1 MSNDTP
7 PIAVNWHLEAYCN
20 YACSFC
26 YASLTEQRLM
36 PRPSEGQGASLIR
49 DMASSGV
56 QKINF
61 VGGEPMLHPH
71 LGTLIVTAKSCGMT
85 TSIVSNGTRMTEGW
99 LTKMRPHLDWLGLSI
114 DASNDEMHA
123 LMGRGLKGEITSGFS
138 RHLER
143 STKVWEIARRLGY
156 GLKLNTVVTSVNSD
170 DDMSE
175 LVGFLKPHRWKIFK
189 VLRIEGENDG
199 RVEPLLISQE
209 QFEKYM
215 ARHRRYL
222 QDFEGTQIV
231 SEDNE
236 DMLGTYAMID
246 PQGMVYT
253 NLHSRYHYSKQNV
266 GDIGFLAAWAQVRDG
281 FSDIGFE
288 NRGGKWNWRKR
299 GISLPMLPEVENS
312 TAVFM

>member
-20 YACSFC
+20 YGCRFC
-26 YASLTEQRLM
+26 YAPLTEQRLM
-36 PRPSEGQGASLIR
+36 PRLSEEEGTSMIEDLS
-49 DMASSGV
+49 SSGV
-56 QKINF
+56 EKINF

-71 LGTLIVTAKSCGMT
+71 LEAWIVASKSCGLT

-253 NLHSRYHYSKQNV
+253 NLHSRYHYSKQSV
-266 GDIGFLAAWAQVRDG
+266 GDIGFLAAWAQVMDG
-281 FSDIGFE
+281 FSNIGFE
-288 NRGGKWNWRKR
+288 RRGGKWNWSQ
-299 GISLPMLPEVENS
+299 GGVPLPLVKNS
-312 TAVFM
+312 MGRVA

>member
-1 MSNDTP
+1 MYHYTH
-7 PIAVNWHLEAYCN
+7 PIAINWHLEAYCN

-36 PRPSEGQGASLIR
+36 LRPSEGQGASLIR

-85 TSIVSNGTRMTEGW
+85 TSIVSNGTGLTEEW
-99 LTKMRPHLDWLGLSI
+99 LIGMRPHLDWLGLSI

-123 LMGRGLKGEITSGFS
+123 LMGRGLKGEIASGFS

-143 STKVWEIARRLGY
+143 SKKVWQIARGLGY
-156 GLKLNTVVTSVNSD
+156 GLKLNTVVTSVNAD

-253 NLHSRYHYSKQNV
+253 NLHSRYHYSKQSV
-266 GDIGFLAAWAQVRDG
+266 GDIGFLAAWAQVMDG
-281 FSDIGFE
+281 F
-288 NRGGKWNWRKR
+288 
-299 GISLPMLPEVENS
+299 MH
-312 TAVFM
+312 A

>member
-1 MSNDTP
+1 MSNDTT

-20 YACSFC
+20 YGCSFC
-26 YASLTEQRLM
+26 YAPLTEQRLM
-36 PRPSEGQGASLIR
+36 PRLSEEEGTSMIEDLS
-49 DMASSGV
+49 SSGV
-56 QKINF
+56 EKINF

-71 LGTLIVTAKSCGMT
+71 LEAWIVASKSCGLT

-138 RHLER
+138 RHLEL

-209 QFEKYM
+209 QFEEYM
-215 ARHRRYL
+215 VRHRRYL

-253 NLHSRYHYSKQNV
+253 NLHSRYHYSKQSV

-299 GISLPMLPEVENS
+299 GISLPMLSDVEKN
-312 TAVFM
+312 TAVFV

>member
-20 YACSFC
+20 YGCRFC
-26 YASLTEQRLM
+26 YAPLTEQRLM
-36 PRPSEGQGASLIR
+36 PRLSEEEGTSMIEDLS
-49 DMASSGV
+49 SSGV
-56 QKINF
+56 EKINF

-71 LGTLIVTAKSCGMT
+71 LEAWIVASKSCGLT

-253 NLHSRYHYSKQNV
+253 NLHSRYHYSKQSV
-266 GDIGFLAAWAQVRDG
+266 GDIGFLAAWAQVMDG
-281 FSDIGFE
+281 FSNIGFE
-288 NRGGKWNWRKR
+288 KRGGKWNWSQ
-299 GISLPMLPEVENS
+299 GGVPLPLVKNS
-312 TAVFM
+312 MGGVA

>member
-1 MSNDTP
+1 MYHYTP
-7 PIAVNWHLEAYCN
+7 PIAINWHLEAYCN

-85 TSIVSNGTRMTEGW
+85 TSIVSNGTGLTEEW
-99 LTKMRPHLDWLGLSI
+99 LIGMRPHLDWLGLSI

-123 LMGRGLKGEITSGFS
+123 LMGRGLKGEIASGFS

-143 STKVWEIARRLGY
+143 SKKVWQIARGLGY
-156 GLKLNTVVTSVNSD
+156 GLKLNTVVTSVNAD

-175 LVGFLKPHRWKIFK
+175 LVGLLKPHRWKIFK

-209 QFEKYM
+209 QFEEYM
-215 ARHRRYL
+215 VRHRRYL

-246 PQGMVYT
+246 PQGMAYT
-253 NLHSRYHYSKQNV
+253 NLNGRYHYSKQSAV
-266 GDIGFLAAWAQVRDG
+266 DIGFTEAWRQVKNG
-281 FSDIGFE
+281 FSQNEFKA
-288 NRGGKWNWRKR
+288 RGGEWDWSRNDNEK
-299 GISLPMLPEVENS
+299 GTPEYKTGGVNCEG
-312 TAVFM
+312 

>member
-1 MSNDTP
+1 
-7 PIAVNWHLEAYCN
+7 
-20 YACSFC
+20 
-26 YASLTEQRLM
+26 M
-36 PRPSEGQGASLIR
+36 PRLSEEEGTSMIEDLS
-49 DMASSGV
+49 SSGV
-56 QKINF
+56 EKINF

-71 LGTLIVTAKSCGMT
+71 LEAWIVASKSCGLT

-253 NLHSRYHYSKQNV
+253 NLHSRYHYSKQSV
-266 GDIGFLAAWAQVRDG
+266 GDIGFLAAWAQVMDG
-281 FSDIGFE
+281 FSNIGFE
-288 NRGGKWNWRKR
+288 KRGGKWNWSQ
-299 GISLPMLPEVENS
+299 GGVPLPLVKNS
-312 TAVFM
+312 MGGVA

>member
-26 YASLTEQRLM
+26 YAPLTEQRLM
-36 PRPSEGQGASLIR
+36 PRLSEEGGVSMIEDLS
-49 DMASSGV
+49 SSGV
-56 QKINF
+56 EKINF

-71 LGTLIVTAKSCGMT
+71 LEAWIVTAKSCGLT

-123 LMGRGLKGEITSGFS
+123 LMGRGLKGEIASGIS

-143 STKVWEIARRLGY
+143 SKEVWQIARGLGY

-175 LVGFLKPHRWKIFK
+175 LVGFLKPHRWKVFR

-209 QFEKYM
+209 QFEDYM
-215 ARHRRYL
+215 GRHRRSL

-231 SEDNE
+231 AEDNE

-253 NLHSRYHYSKQNV
+253 NLQGRYHYSKQSAV
-266 GDIGFLAAWAQVRDG
+266 DIGFAAAWRQVKNG
-281 FSDIGFE
+281 FSPNEFKA
-288 NRGGKWNWRKR
+288 RGGEWDWSRNDN
-299 GISLPMLPEVENS
+299 GNGAPEYKMGGVHCEE
-312 TAVFM
+312 

>member
-20 YACSFC
+20 YGCRFC
-26 YASLTEQRLM
+26 YAPLTEQRLM
-36 PRPSEGQGASLIR
+36 PRLSEEEGTSMIEDLS
-49 DMASSGV
+49 SSGV
-56 QKINF
+56 EKINF

-71 LGTLIVTAKSCGMT
+71 LEAWIVASKSCGLT

-189 VLRIEGENDG
+189 VLRIEGENDE

-253 NLHSRYHYSKQNV
+253 NLHSRYHYSKQSV
-266 GDIGFLAAWAQVRDG
+266 GDIGFLAAWAQVMDG
-281 FSDIGFE
+281 FSNIGFE
-288 NRGGKWNWRKR
+288 RRGGKWNWSQ
-299 GISLPMLPEVENS
+299 GGVPLPLVKNS
-312 TAVFM
+312 MVRVA

>member
-1 MSNDTP
+1 MSNDTT

-20 YACSFC
+20 YGCSFC
-26 YASLTEQRLM
+26 YAPLTEQRLM
-36 PRPSEGQGASLIR
+36 PRLSEEEGTSMIEDLS
-49 DMASSGV
+49 SSGV
-56 QKINF
+56 EKINF

-71 LGTLIVTAKSCGMT
+71 LEAWIVASKSCGLT

-123 LMGRGLKGEITSGFS
+123 LMGRGLKGEIASGTS

-209 QFEKYM
+209 QFEEYM
-215 ARHRRYL
+215 VRHRRYL

-253 NLHSRYHYSKQNV
+253 NLHSRYHYSKQSV
-266 GDIGFLAAWAQVRDG
+266 GDIGFLAAWAQVMDG
-281 FSDIGFE
+281 FSNIGFE
-288 NRGGKWNWRKR
+288 RRGGKWNWSQ
-299 GISLPMLPEVENS
+299 GGVPLPLVKNS
-312 TAVFM
+312 MGRVA

>member
-20 YACSFC
+20 YGCRFC
-26 YASLTEQRLM
+26 YAPLTEQRLM
-36 PRPSEGQGASLIR
+36 PRLSEEEGTSMIEDLS
-49 DMASSGV
+49 SSGV
-56 QKINF
+56 EKINF

-71 LGTLIVTAKSCGMT
+71 LEAWIVASKSCGLT

-253 NLHSRYHYSKQNV
+253 NLHSRYHYSKQSV
-266 GDIGFLAAWAQVRDG
+266 GDIGFLAAWAQVMDG
-281 FSDIGFE
+281 FSNIGFE
-288 NRGGKWNWRKR
+288 RRGGKWNWSQ
-299 GISLPMLPEVENS
+299 GGVPLPLVKNS
-312 TAVFM
+312 MVRVA

>member
-1 MSNDTP
+1 MIEDLS
-7 PIAVNWHLEAYCN
+7 
-20 YACSFC
+20 
-26 YASLTEQRLM
+26 
-36 PRPSEGQGASLIR
+36 
-49 DMASSGV
+49 SSGV
-56 QKINF
+56 EKINF

-71 LGTLIVTAKSCGMT
+71 LEAWIVASKSCGLT

-123 LMGRGLKGEITSGFS
+123 LMGRGLKGEIASGFS
-138 RHLER
+138 RHLEL

-209 QFEKYM
+209 QFEEYM
-215 ARHRRYL
+215 VRHRRYL

-253 NLHSRYHYSKQNV
+253 NLHSRYHYSKQSV

-299 GISLPMLPEVENS
+299 GISLPMLSDVEKN
-312 TAVFM
+312 TAVFV

>member
-20 YACSFC
+20 YGCRFC
-26 YASLTEQRLM
+26 YAPLTEQRLM
-36 PRPSEGQGASLIR
+36 PRLSEEEGTSMIEDLS
-49 DMASSGV
+49 SSGV
-56 QKINF
+56 EKINF

-71 LGTLIVTAKSCGMT
+71 LEAWIVASKSCGLT

-189 VLRIEGENDG
+189 VLRIEGENDE

-253 NLHSRYHYSKQNV
+253 NLHSRYHYSKQSV

-299 GISLPMLPEVENS
+299 GISLPMLSDVEKN
-312 TAVFM
+312 TAVFV